1 MSPIGTFSVKVK
13 ESTNKHKC
21 NRCGLYLMKS
31 NQTIKYF
38 FFLFKIN
45 SQVPLE
51 EVTPLLKCSPV
62 VKPTSVIKYDLNRT
76 LRGLGEGRGE
86 SVFIWVLWITSP
98 ERGFFPRPRQLVIG
112 YSSP

>member
-1 MSPIGTFSVKVK
+1 MQSMWSLLDEIEPNYKI
-13 ESTNKHKC
+13 
-21 NRCGLYLMKS
+21 L
-31 NQTIKYF
+31 F

-62 VKPTSVIKYDLNRT
+62 VKPTSVIKYNLNRT

-86 SVFIWVLWITSP
+86 SVFVWVLWITSP
-98 ERGFFPRPRQLVIG
+98 ERGFFPGQD
-112 YSSP
+112 S

>member
-38 FFLFKIN
+38 FFLSKIN

-51 EVTPLLKCSPV
+51 EVAPLLKCSPV

-86 SVFIWVLWITSP
+86 SVFVWVLWITSP
-98 ERGFFPRPRQLVIG
+98 ERGFFPGQD
-112 YSSP
+112 S